1 MLRSTALGLAL
12 LLFAGW
18 PAACAQAIYPPINTP
33 VFRALDANG
42 KPLSGG
48 KLYTYVAGSSTPQST
63 YADPAG
69 TSPNT
74 NPVILD
80 STGSAKIFLAP
91 QNYKFILQDAN
102 GVQQWT
108 VDNITG
114 ALPQS
119 DVNSVFGRKGNV
131 VAVAGDYTCS
141 QITGA
146 VCSIPTIYYQTIRA
160 GGTDL
165 TQRAKLNLIAGSNVN
180 VTCSD
185 NAGGNSTDCTF
196 AYAGGSGPSRT
207 CNENGCYIQYAD
219 GTIDAWGRTNNAPG
233 GGSIASLTATFPTF
247 FSTTTNLEITISP
260 IGAAIGD
267 GNPHPIECHVD
278 SFTASGLSA
287 YISLP
292 TQVGGSG
299 YDHLSSS
306 QYCSWH
312 AKGR

>member
-18 PAACAQAIYPPINTP
+18 PACAQTIYPPINTP

-48 KLYTYVAGSSTPQST
+48 KLYTYIAGSSTPQST
-63 YADPAG
+63 YADPGG

-91 QNYKFILQDAN
+91 QNYKFVLQDSN

-114 ALPQS
+114 DPPRS
-119 DVNSVFGRKGNV
+119 DVTSVFGRTGAV
-131 VAVAGDYTCS
+131 VAVTGDYTCS

-146 VCSIPTIYYQTIRA
+146 VCSIPTIYYQTIRN

-165 TQRAKLNLIAGSNVN
+165 AQRAKLNLIAGTNTG
-180 VTCSD
+180 VTCAD
-185 NAGGNSTDCTF
+185 NSGGNSTDCTF
-196 AYAGGSGPSRT
+196 TNSSSLPSPAQTDVTGSRSFGSPYQATTDNLIVSGQGSIHSGSGDSKITCYSDASPSPST
-207 CNENGCYIQYAD
+207 VVWA
-219 GTIDAWGRTNNAPG
+219 A
-233 GGSIASLTATFPTF
+233 
-247 FSTTTNLEITISP
+247 TTTSTISGMPVP
-260 IGAAIGD
+260 IG
-267 GNPHPIECHVD
+267 
-278 SFTASGLSA
+278 SFPVIKNNYYRCDVTNLINSA
-287 YISLP
+287 P
-292 TQVGGSG
+292 DKWVETTF
-299 YDHLSSS
+299 H
-306 QYCSWH
+306 
-312 AKGR
+312 